1 MQVVLLFAGVTQKM
15 EIDITEKALHARR
28 TVKSKLRE
36 YLRVLKIAEKPG
48 RDEFEMAAKITGA
61 GIIII
66 GFVGFLFFM
75 AARTLPGVLS

>member
-1 MQVVLLFAGVTQKM
+1 M
-15 EIDITEKALHARR
+15 ELDVNQKALNAKR
-28 TVKSKLRE
+28 TIKSKLRE

-75 AARTLPGVLS
+75 AARTLPGVFS